1 MIMKYT
7 LLLIAIL
14 CTVSV
19 NAQTDETANVKA
31 AIDTFFEGFHKGD
44 TTLMKTV
51 MMGKFMTQTAFKN
64 KEGKDILRTDD
75 SSKLLEA
82 IGKRLADQKWDER
95 LIDYIIKV
103 DGNMANAWTPY
114 EFWFN
119 GNFSHCGVN
128 SFQLFHDN
136 GQWKI
141 IYLIDTRQ
149 RTGCNESED

>member
-14 CTVSV
+14 CTTFV

-64 KEGKDILRTDD
+64 KEGKDVLRTDD
-75 SSKLLEA
+75 SSKLIDA
-82 IGKRLADQKWDER
+82 IAKRPTDQKWDER
-95 LIDYIIKV
+95 LKDYIVKV